1 MRALP
6 DRSSRKLAA
15 SDGQADALSYQA
27 RSGRHRT
34 RAYTGN
40 GDHLGHH
47 RHAPRLRFRSLAPD
61 SWGGHAVAGDAALP
75 GPWAVLLSR
84 PGTVL
89 LSRHAQ
95 ARFRPGPKAFHHR
108 RLGSS
113 CVFHIRR
120 DVSPAAGRPADA
132 KNTTQRRAFPDF
144 LLATP
149 LQVLDG
155 EHQQRVACP
164 GRVPDHLAPVVH
176 RHLLPLQGAAQQLAF
191 QVVRRRIQR
200 DLPAFPEFR
209 VGLQP
214 WRAAR
219 VQRAPGA
226 PLCGSHVP
234 IFARFSP
241 LFRAKPYK
249 NRTETVHFR
258 TNSVHPQRSRKRV
271 DSHIPRGIFALRAV
285 TGDRNK
291 THANQIRATPRR
303 RCGCSQR
310 PIQDSTAR
318 TTVRLLTDVTKL
330 AARPQITPISSI
342 FGPKFARNP
351 AEFRQ
356 KNPKIR
362 REYRLTEYMPGKQ
375 PMKYAWIRVNRSKFR
390 RAATR
395 RARTTVCLLTP
406 VIRRALPVWTHVIR
420 IGGLRRRTTGRL
432 VTHVIRIGVCAA
444 GRLVV
449 Y

>member
-1 MRALP
+1 MVKPMRFPIRPGAAATGP
-6 DRSSRKLAA
+6 ARTPATATTSATIATRRGAA
-15 SDGQADALSYQA
+15 SDLW
-27 RSGRHRT
+27 RPT
-34 RAYTGN
+34 
-40 GDHLGHH
+40 
-47 RHAPRLRFRSLAPD
+47 
-61 SWGGHAVAGDAALP
+61 P
-75 GPWAVLLSR
+75 GPATRS
-84 PGTVL
+84 PGM
-89 LSRHAQ
+89 RRCRGPG
-95 ARFRPGPKAFHHR
+95 RFCCRGLGRFCCRAMHRRGFVPVRKPFHHR

-176 RHLLPLQGAAQQLAF
+176 RHLLPLPLQGAAQQLAF

-249 NRTETVHFR
+249 NRTETVQIR
-258 TNSVHPQRSRKRV
+258 TNSVHPQRSRKRA
-271 DSHIPRGIFALRAV
+271 DSHIPRGTFAPRAV
-285 TGDRNK
+285 TGDRNE
-291 THANQIRATPRR
+291 THANKIRATPRR

-318 TTVRLLTDVTKL
+318 QTVRLLTDVTKL

-356 KNPKIR
+356 KTPKIR
-362 REYRLTEYMPGKQ
+362 REYRKSE
-375 PMKYAWIRVNRSKFR
+375 VN
-390 RAATR
+390 
-395 RARTTVCLLTP
+395 TP
-406 VIRRALPVWTHVIR
+406 
-420 IGGLRRRTTGRL
+420 
-432 VTHVIRIGVCAA
+432 
-444 GRLVV
+444 
-449 Y
+449 